1 MSIMKKLVLMFT
13 ICVAFATVSIAQTT
27 EAQPAP
33 ATEMKKDKVRGGGKG
48 KGNAAGKMA
57 KTLDLTADQKL
68 KMKDVQNT
76 VKGKLQA
83 IKTDK
88 TLTKEQKMAQMK
100 EVNNGLETEIKGI
113 LTAEQYT
120 KWTAEKAQ
128 RKEQL
133 KERRKENKGGKAEGD
148 NK

>member
-1 MSIMKKLVLMFT
+1 MKKLVLMFT
-13 ICVAFATVSIAQTT
+13 VCVAFATVSTAQTT
-27 EAQPAP
+27 ETQSAP

-48 KGNAAGKMA
+48 KAAGKMA
-57 KTLDLTADQKL
+57 STLDLTADQKL
-68 KMKDVQNT
+68 KMKDVQST

-100 EVNNGLETEIKGI
+100 EVNTGLDTEIKGI

-120 KWTAEKAQ
+120 KWTEEKAQ

-133 KERRKENKGGKAEGD
+133 KQRRKENKGGNAEGD
-148 NK
+148 NNK